1 METQR
6 RFQFL
11 ETVALWEGEITASRI
26 VDYFGVSRPTAQKVI
41 SAYRQK
47 HPTNFNLYDNHQKA
61 HVPGTQFKSHY
72 SKGNFSEYLS
82 FFGAEE
88 IVASATH
95 TSSQPYINNSGN
107 NNSGNNHSANSHS
120 ANSHLALLPSPQ
132 RNVEPN
138 LIRCIV
144 KACKQKMRLDI
155 GYYSVS
161 SGSNEGRI
169 ISPHSIVFDGVRWHV
184 RAWCERN
191 QAYRDFVLSRFHDVP
206 VFEEQALH
214 TKEQDHEWNHIVD
227 LIIQPDQRLTPAQSR
242 AVELDYKMLNGQLV
256 IPCRA
261 ALIKYL
267 LQHLRLDSYQQ
278 NPQGQQIIVEAKCWQ
293 DIAPYRMH

>member
-26 VDYFGVSRPTAQKVI
+26 VDYFDVSRPTAQKVI

-47 HPTNFNLYDNHQKA
+47 HPTNFNPYDNHQKA
-61 HVPGTQFKSHY
+61 HVPGTQFQCHY

-88 IVASATH
+88 IVASATQ
-95 TSSQPYINNSGN
+95 TSSQPYINNS
-107 NNSGNNHSANSHS
+107 ASHLS
-120 ANSHLALLPSPQ
+120 ANSHLALLPTPQ

-144 KACKQKMRLDI
+144 KACKQKKRLDI

-161 SGSNEGRI
+161 SSTNEGRI

-184 RAWCERN
+184 RA
-191 QAYRDFVLSRFHDVP
+191 
-206 VFEEQALH
+206 
-214 TKEQDHEWNHIVD
+214 
-227 LIIQPDQRLTPAQSR
+227 
-242 AVELDYKMLNGQLV
+242 
-256 IPCRA
+256 
-261 ALIKYL
+261 
-267 LQHLRLDSYQQ
+267 
-278 NPQGQQIIVEAKCWQ
+278 
-293 DIAPYRMH
+293 